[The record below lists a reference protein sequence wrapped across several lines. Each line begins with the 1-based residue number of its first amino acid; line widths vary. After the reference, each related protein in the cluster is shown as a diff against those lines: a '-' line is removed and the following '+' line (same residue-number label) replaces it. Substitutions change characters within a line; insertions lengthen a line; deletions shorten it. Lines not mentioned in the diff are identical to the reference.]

1 MATVTIS
8 LPDSL
13 RAFVDEQVETRGYG
27 NVSEY
32 FRTLVRTAQEREA
45 ERRLEEK
52 LLEGLD
58 SGEGTELTRES
69 IARMTTELLDRVG
82 KRRRA

>member
-13 RAFVDEQVETRGYG
+13 REFVDQQVEARGYG

-32 FRTLVRTAQEREA
+32 FRTLLRGAQEREA
-45 ERRLEEK
+45 ERRFEEK

-58 SGEGTELTRES
+58 SGIGEELSHET
-69 IARMTTELLDRVG
+69 IARIKTELLERVG
-82 KRRRA
+82 KRRRS